1 MQQRVATVLLLLCTI
16 VGLGLGTSA
25 APVHAYPP
33 GCATVSTDA
42 SSYAPGG
49 TVTITAQ
56 GTPDD
61 AGSLVTFTISLQNSG
76 SGLLAPSS
84 STTTIVVTATAN
96 AAGTAIVTINAP
108 SALGTYIVSITNISC
123 GDVSSS
129 FEVDT
134 VTPGTTV
141 PGVPPGTPPG
151 LPRAG
156 ADPVNWLYSAAIV
169 VFTGFGLWLVARRR
183 RSQRTSA

>member
-1 MQQRVATVLLLLCTI
+1 VKQRLLAAFLMLCTV
-16 VGLGLGTSA
+16 VGLGLVGNA
-25 APVHAYPP
+25 APAHAYPP
-33 GCATVSTDA
+33 GCATVATDA

-49 TVTITAQ
+49 TVTITAV

-61 AGSLVTFTISLQNSG
+61 AGSLVTFTITLQG
-76 SGLLAPSS
+76 SGPE
-84 STTTIVVTATAN
+84 STSIIVTAVAN
-96 AAGTAIVTINAP
+96 AQGVAIVTITAP
-108 SALGTYIVSITNISC
+108 SALGTYTVSITNITC

-134 VTPGTTV
+134 VTSSTTI
-141 PGVPPGTPPG
+141 PGVPPG

-156 ADPVNWLYSAAIV
+156 ADPQNWLYSAAIV

-183 RSQRTSA
+183 RHQRTATHS